1 MEEILRHGRWMGR
14 SNIYLN
20 RVPEGEERRNG
31 AETIFEKLKA
41 EKDFRT
47 NGPPTYT
54 FKKCII
60 SQATK

>member
-1 MEEILRHGRWMGR
+1 MGR
-14 SNIYLN
+14 SNIHLS

-31 AETIFEKLKA
+31 AEAIFEKLKA
-41 EKDFRT
+41 EKEFRT
-47 NGPPTYT
+47 DELPTHT